1 MRPCPPVEHLQRL
14 LAEELT
20 AAEEEALDDHLRQCS
35 VCRRALEASTASEP
49 VLGGPGAAKGE
60 APGPELMRR
69 LKAGTAALALFRGV
83 GAVSVAALRP
93 LPRVPGYE
101 ILGELGWG
109 GMGVVYRARQVGLNR
124 VVALKMILGGAFAT
138 GKSLDRFRAEALAVA
153 RLPHPNI
160 VQIFEA
166 GEADGLPYFSQEYV
180 EGGTLAAHLD
190 GTPLAPRRAAELCD
204 LLARAVQFAHERGV
218 VHRDLKPANVLLT
231 AAGAPKIADFGLAKC
246 LNDDAAIGLPTTE
259 SGLAIGTPRYMAPEQ
274 LTASASGSKPAIGAA
289 CDVYALGAILYELL
303 TGRPLYTGDTP
314 LDVMARVLHEDPRPP
329 RACRPG
335 VPRDLETICLKCLA
349 KEPSRRYATAGDLAE
364 DLHRF
369 QVGEPIQARPPSV
382 LYRSDRF
389 VRQHKTLVGAAL
401 GIALALA
408 AGLAATG
415 LAALSEARQRR
426 VADASA
432 RQAEVARQAAVREA
446 YQARLAA
453 ALAAL
458 GDHNVREA
466 ADQLEAVPKG
476 QRGWEWRYA
485 AARLDDSLAVV
496 RDAGRFLVP
505 CPAGERFAS
514 ITEQGVCLWDA
525 TGGRWSARLTSDV
538 ADDLN
543 AVTMP
548 AGGLLLAAEYRSGPV
563 CVLGEDGRVRQ
574 RLTLPGKIHMHA
586 WAFDPA
592 GTHLAC
598 AWLKDGNLKAFA
610 QFELATGRQIAQFGP
625 VGEEIRGIA
634 FSRDGRHLVTGSD
647 DSLVRLWDTG
657 GGASVR
663 TFAGHTGLINAVAFS
678 PEGRVVLSASVDQ
691 TFRQWDVA
699 SGKVLDE
706 RFGHVG
712 PVNAVAYS
720 PDGRWIA
727 SGGADG
733 TIRYWE
739 AAGGPAVA
747 VLHGHT
753 APVFRLAFS
762 PDGRRLASVS
772 RDSEGRVWE
781 ARVWD
786 GPGRGSPR
794 VLRDHSSYVYPV
806 AFSPDGRTIASGAW
820 DREIRLRDASTGETR
835 AVLRGHENY
844 VAGLAFSPDNRWL
857 VSRSGDQAVR
867 IWDVATGTARAVLLH
882 RGVGPGEA
890 PHGIAIT
897 PDGTR
902 AACVA
907 GDKLYFWALPEGGA
921 AGTMSLPTNS
931 ARAVQYS
938 PDGDRLAVVDNGR
951 DVPILD
957 AMTGATRV
965 QLRGH
970 DGRVNAVAFSADGAR
985 LVSASRDRTVR
996 LWDAATGNCLRVF
1009 RAHTDEVFA
1018 AVFHPDGSRIASAGR
1033 DRVIRIWDPASGA
1046 ELARLQGHADYV
1058 FSLAFN
1064 PDSTTLVSGS
1074 GDYSVR
1080 LWDTFPVARRL
1091 QVRARL
1097 STGVDLSS
1105 AKGTEH
1111 QE

>member
-1 MRPCPPVEHLQRL
+1 MGPCPSVEHLRRL
-14 LAEELT
+14 LADELT
-20 AAEEEALDDHLRQCS
+20 AAEEAALDDHLRQCS
-35 VCRRALEASTASEP
+35 ACRRALEASTASEP
-49 VLGGPGAAKGE
+49 VSVRPGAADGLE
-60 APGPELMRR
+60 PGPDLMRR

-83 GAVSVAALRP
+83 GAVPVAAPRP

-138 GKSLDRFRAEALAVA
+138 GKSLDRFRAEALAAA

-180 EGGTLAAHLD
+180 DGGTLAAHLD
-190 GTPLAPRRAAELCD
+190 GTPVAPRRAAELCD

-231 AAGAPKIADFGLAKC
+231 ADGAPKIADFGLAKC
-246 LNDDAAIGLPTTE
+246 LKDDAAIGPPTTE
-259 SGLAIGTPRYMAPEQ
+259 TGLALGTPRYMAPEQ
-274 LTASASGSKPAIGAA
+274 LTATASGSKPPIGPA

-314 LDVMARVLHEDPRPP
+314 LDVMVRVLHEDPRPP
-329 RACRPG
+329 RACQPE

-349 KEPSRRYATAGDLAE
+349 KDPGRRYSTAGDLGE

-369 QVGEPIQARPPSV
+369 LVGEPIRARPPSV

-389 VRQHKTLVGAAL
+389 VRQHKALVGAAV
-401 GIALALA
+401 GIAAALA
-408 AGLAATG
+408 AGIAATSV
-415 LAALSEARQRR
+415 AALSEARQRR
-426 VADASA
+426 LADASA
-432 RQAEVARQAAVREA
+432 RHAEVARQEAVREA

-458 GDHNVREA
+458 SDDNVREA
-466 ADQLEAVPKG
+466 ADQLDAVPQG
-476 QRGWEWRYA
+476 TRGWEWRYA
-485 AARLDDSLAVV
+485 AALLDDSLAVV

-514 ITEQGVCLWDA
+514 ITDQGVCLQDA
-525 TGGRWSARLTSDV
+525 TSGRQSAPLTPDV
-538 ADDLN
+538 PDDLN
-543 AVTMP
+543 AVTTP
-548 AGGLLLAAEYRSGPV
+548 AGGLVLAADYRSGPV
-563 CVLGEDGRVRQ
+563 YVLGEDGRVRQ
-574 RLTLPGKIHMHA
+574 RLTLPGKVHMHA
-586 WAFDPA
+586 SAFDPA
-592 GTHLAC
+592 GTRLAC
-598 AWLKDGNLKAFA
+598 AWLTDRDDKEFA
-610 QFELATGRQIAQFGP
+610 LFDLATGRQMARFAP
-625 VGEEIRGIA
+625 VVEEIRGIA
-634 FSRDGRHLVTGSD
+634 FSPDGRRLVTGSD
-647 DSLVRLWDTG
+647 DRLVRVWVASG
-657 GGASVR
+657 GTCLQ
-663 TFAGHTGLINAVAFS
+663 TFEGHTGLINAVAFG
-678 PEGRVVLSASVDQ
+678 PDGRVVLSCSVDQ
-691 TFRQWDVA
+691 TFRQWDLA
-699 SGKVLDE
+699 SGKVVDE
-706 RFGHVG
+706 RYGHDG

-733 TIRYWE
+733 TIRYWR

-772 RDSEGRVWE
+772 RDSDGRVWE

-786 GPGRGSPR
+786 GPGRGSPC

-806 AFSPDGRTIASGAW
+806 AYSPDGRTIASGAW

-835 AVLRGHENY
+835 AVLRGTEDY
-844 VAGLAFSPDNRWL
+844 VASLAFSPDNRWL
-857 VSRSGDQAVR
+857 VSRAGGQTARV
-867 IWDVATGTARAVLLH
+867 WDVATGQARAVLRLE
-882 RGVGPGEA
+882 RPGYA
-890 PHGIAIT
+890 ATPHGVAVT

-902 AACVA
+902 AACA
-907 GDKLYFWALPEGGA
+907 GGDKLYFWELPEGRE
-921 AGTMSLPTNS
+921 AGSLPLPTDS
-931 ARAVQYS
+931 ARAVEYS
-938 PDGDRLAVVDNGR
+938 PDGHRLAVLDNGR

-957 AMTGATRV
+957 ARTGETRV
-965 QLRGH
+965 RLRGH
-970 DGRVNAVAFSADGAR
+970 GGRVNRVAFSADGAR
-985 LVSASRDRTVR
+985 LVSAGGDRTVR
-996 LWDAATGNCLRVF
+996 LWDVATGECLHVF
-1009 RAHTDEVFA
+1009 RGHTDEVFA

-1033 DRVIRIWDPASGA
+1033 DRVIRIWDPTNGA
-1046 ELARLQGHADYV
+1046 ELARLRGHSNYV
-1058 FSLAFN
+1058 FSLAFS
-1064 PDSTTLVSGS
+1064 PDGATLASGS

-1091 QVRARL
+1091 EARAPL
-1097 STGVDLSS
+1097 SR
-1105 AKGTEH
+1105 
-1111 QE
+1111 